1 VSAATVLLL
10 AGEPSGDVYAG
21 ALAAELG
28 RLRPELRLVGT
39 GGPQMEAAGV
49 ELVAHLED
57 LAVMGF
63 LEVAGKLLYFRSLER
78 EIDDALGARGVRLA
92 VLVDYPGLNLRIARR
107 ARARGI
113 RVLYYVPPKVW
124 ASRPGRVRALAEHTD
139 RVAVVL
145 PFEAEY
151 LAARGVRATFVGHPL
166 LDRPDDVAP
175 RDAFC
180 RRWRLDEARPV
191 LALLPGS
198 RRQEVGRHLNLFMEA
213 AERIRAE
220 RPEVQPVVGRAAALP
235 AELFAGI
242 PFRVADDVRALLRH
256 ARAALLKSG
265 TVTLE
270 AALEGTPGVVAYRT
284 SALTLQIAKRL
295 LRVEHVALPNL
306 VAGERVM
313 PELLQAAAT
322 PRALAGA
329 LSPLLDTDCP
339 DRCRQ
344 LEGLARVRSALGGHG
359 ATRRV
364 ADMALALLDR
374 PA

>member
-1 VSAATVLLL
+1 VSAATVVLL

-39 GGPQMEAAGV
+39 GGPHMAAAGV
-49 ELVAHLED
+49 ELVANLED

-63 LEVAGKLLYFRSLER
+63 LEVAGRLLFFRRLER

-113 RVLYYVPPKVW
+113 PVLYYVPPKVW
-124 ASRPGRVRALAEHTD
+124 ASRPGRVQALAEHTD

-180 RRWRLDEARPV
+180 RRWRLDEARPI

-198 RRQEVGRHLNLFMEA
+198 RRQELGRHLDLFMEA

-235 AELFAGI
+235 AELFA
-242 PFRVADDVRALLRH
+242 RTTVQVADDVRGLLRH

-284 SALTLQIAKRL
+284 SALTWQIAKRL

-313 PELLQAAAT
+313 PELLQGAAT
-322 PRALAGA
+322 PTALAGA
-329 LSPLLDTDCP
+329 LSPLLDAECP
-339 DRCRQ
+339 ERCRQ
-344 LEGLARVRSALGGHG
+344 LEGLARVRSAMGAHG

-374 PA
+374 RA